1 MFEGCSPRLEHM
13 LTSTPVGGHGPASG
27 NFLLGCFTA
36 GKKHLHNNYV
46 HVFTMYTN
54 MLQSYQRMLLI
65 LRSQSLTLL
74 RLIEVRWCRLS
85 SAYINCTTILTFL
98 QLIVPWL
105 CLCGDR
111 SLITPLS
118 SMVNQNRLK
127 KPSWL
132 SLISIVGITLRCQL

>member
-1 MFEGCSPRLEHM
+1 M
-13 LTSTPVGGHGPASG
+13 LTSTPVGRHGPASG

-36 GKKHLHNNYV
+36 GKRHLHNKFV
-46 HVFTMYTN
+46 HVLTF

-74 RLIEVRWCRLS
+74 RLIEVRRCRLS
-85 SAYINCTTILTFL
+85 PAYYINCTTMLMFL